1 MLGCHFYRHEIN
13 ATLSTKNKLPRTIF
27 LLSACNAYLYINQ
40 SLLITIS
47 VLIGFELAADKRLAT
62 LPIALQ
68 FLTVMAT
75 TIPASLFM
83 GRYGRTAGFVLGC
96 LIGIAGAI
104 TALWSLFNQSFYGY
118 CLATICF
125 GAFAAT
131 SHYYR
136 FTAAE
141 LVKPDMKSRAI
152 SMVMAG
158 GVIAAFIGPNLAN
171 WSSGM
176 FSANSF
182 AGPFVVLI
190 VNYLLC
196 IATVIVARLPPAV
209 KKQVTRPG
217 DVRRVA
223 EIITQPVFIIAAS
236 CQMFGYGTMNLI
248 MTSTP
253 LAMKTHTMTLGAV
266 ALVIQWHVVS
276 MFAPSF
282 FTGRLIDRFGLIRI
296 FSCGIALNFF
306 CIIINFLGETVW
318 HFMLALILLG
328 VGWNFL
334 FVGGTTLLTDTYNEA
349 EKAKTQAA
357 NDFCVFSTVAVTALS
372 AGALHHLFG
381 WRTVNLVAVPLLL
394 GIVAAVIWLRR
405 LSKTQRDLPI

>member
-1 MLGCHFYRHEIN
+1 MLRSEHHHRDSIR
-13 ATLSTKNKLPRTIF
+13 TLTKQNKLPRTVF

-47 VLIGFELAADKRLAT
+47 VLIGFELADDKRLAT

-75 TIPASLFM
+75 TIPASFFM
-83 GRYGRTAGFVLGC
+83 GRFGRTAGFLLGC
-96 LIGIAGAI
+96 LIGTVGAFI
-104 TALWSLFNQSFYGY
+104 ALWSLFNQSFFGY

-125 GAFAAT
+125 GAFAAA

-141 LVKPDMKSRAI
+141 IVKPDMKSRAI

-176 FSANSF
+176 FDSNSY

-196 IATVIVARLPPAV
+196 MVTVVLAKLPPAA
-209 KKQVTRPG
+209 KKAVSRPG
-217 DVRRVA
+217 EIRRIT
-223 EIITQPVFIIAAS
+223 EIISQPVFIIAA
-236 CQMFGYGTMNLI
+236 CAQMFGYGTMNLI

-282 FTGRLIDRFGLIRI
+282 ITGRLIQRFGLVSI
-296 FSCGIALNFF
+296 FTCGVALSFF
-306 CIIINFLGETVW
+306 CIATNFLGETVW
-318 HFMLALILLG
+318 HFMLALIFLG
-328 VGWNFL
+328 ISWNFL
-334 FVGGTTLLTDTYNEA
+334 FVGGTTLLTETYNEA

-357 NDFCVFSTVAVTALS
+357 NDFLVFSTVAITALS
-372 AGALHHLFG
+372 AGTLHHLFG
-381 WRTVNLVAVPLLL
+381 WRAVNLVAVPLLL
-394 GIVAAVIWLRR
+394 AVVAAVIWLHR
-405 LSKTQRDLPI
+405 LNKRHPLPAD

>member
-1 MLGCHFYRHEIN
+1 MGHRYGFNGILN
-13 ATLSTKNKLPRTIF
+13 TKNKLPRAIF

-62 LPIALQ
+62 LPIAFQ
-68 FLTVMAT
+68 FLTVMVT
-75 TIPASLFM
+75 TITVSLFM
-83 GRYGRTAGFVLGC
+83 GRFGRTTGFLLGC
-96 LIGIAGAI
+96 LIGIVGAAI
-104 TALWSLFNQSFYGY
+104 ALWSLFNQSFYGY
-118 CLATICF
+118 CFATICF

-141 LVKPDMKSRAI
+141 IVPPDMKSRAI

-158 GVIAAFIGPNLAN
+158 GVIAAFLGPNLAN

-176 FSANSF
+176 FDSNSY

-190 VNYLLC
+190 ANYLVCML
-196 IATVIVARLPPAV
+196 TVVLAKLPPAV
-209 KKQVTRPG
+209 KKAVTSAG
-217 DVRRVA
+217 EVRRVVD
-223 EIITQPVFIIAAS
+223 IISQPVFIIAAS

-253 LAMKTHTMTLGAV
+253 LAMNSHTMTLGAV

-282 FTGRLIDRFGLIRI
+282 VTGKLIERFGFVCILT
-296 FSCGIALNFF
+296 CGVALSIL
-306 CIIINFLGETVW
+306 CIVINFLGETVL
-318 HFMLALILLG
+318 HFMLALIFLG
-328 VGWNFL
+328 VSWNFL
-334 FVGGTTLLTDTYNEA
+334 FVGGTTLLTETYNEA
-349 EKAKTQAA
+349 EKSKTQAA
-357 NDFCVFSTVAVTALS
+357 NDFLVFSTVAITALS
-372 AGALHHLFG
+372 AGTLHHLFG
-381 WRTVNLVAVPLLL
+381 WRIVNLVSLPLLL
-394 GIVAAVIWLRR
+394 LIVVAIIWLHQ
-405 LSKTQRDLPI
+405 LNKTRVA